1 MSDARNTASPA
12 TYTHRV
18 YSECHQAIAPGR
30 DGYLVR
36 GSSIYC
42 PDSANAHRVAN
53 NIAAGLGN
61 KAITIPTE
69 GGTYYYATQEDAA
82 ADDTG
87 TMAAAVVYALDS
99 HEINELTRDAKFEQ
113 EARQ

>member
-1 MSDARNTASPA
+1 MSAP

-18 YSECHQAIAPGR
+18 YSEGHQAIAPGR

-53 NIAAGLGN
+53 NIAAGIGG
-61 KAITIPTE
+61 KAIVVRTE
-69 GGTYYYATQEDAA
+69 GGAYYYATQALAD
-82 ADDTG
+82 ADDNG
-87 TMAAAVVYALDS
+87 MFAAAVVYALDTE
-99 HEINELTRDAKFEQ
+99 EIDALAR
-113 EARQ
+113 EALQ